1 MDPYGLLAILG
12 FLIFLFYIIYGFLNA
27 TGNAGKDFPED
38 FYAQVDSFKEA
49 VCSNPDFKP
58 FAFLCK

>member
-27 TGNAGKDFPED
+27 SGNAGKDFPED
-38 FYAQVDSFKEA
+38 FSTMERFTDTF
-49 VCSNPDFKP
+49 CSYQLKP
-58 FAFLCK
+58 LKFLCK

>member
-27 TGNAGKDFPED
+27 SGNAGKDFPED
-38 FYAQVDSFKEA
+38 FSMMEKFTDTF
-49 VCSNPDFKP
+49 CSYQLKP
-58 FAFLCK
+58 LTFLCK